1 MKAIIPTLVA
11 VAAVAFWLAIRSRVQ
26 ASRTLQRLPKMFSL
40 ACAIRCCGV
49 HEPSL
54 ACLLQP
60 EPTKSGAS

>member
-40 ACAIRCCGV
+40 AAQSDVAGFTSQV
-49 HEPSL
+49 
-54 ACLLQP
+54 
-60 EPTKSGAS
+60 